1 MIEGKMVPGLSM
13 RYCGDPCDPGAG
25 LDLLLS
31 LSLFLFLCVSLS
43 VSVCLSFPL
52 SV

>member
-1 MIEGKMVPGLSM
+1 MIEGKRVPGLSM